1 MSSLKTILVVD
12 DNALNRT
19 ILSKILSESY
29 SVVEA
34 EDGKAALFM
43 LDEQKFEIDA
53 VMLDVVMPVMD
64 GFAFLEALHS
74 NSKHENLPVIV
85 TTGNNEHTN
94 ERKALSL
101 GAWDFVS
108 KPYDPEIIR
117 FRLKN
122 AIDRSQLAALKQ
134 LQYLSAFDTL
144 TGIYNKSKFFEATRE
159 MLSENRN
166 ESFVFLRF
174 DVDRFQLIN
183 SFFGTAE
190 GDKLLKYIADCVRN
204 TACQIEHFTYGRM
217 ESDIFCC
224 CLPAEPQQ
232 LNQVVR
238 DSRIKLVQ
246 FNPTY
251 DIVPSIGLY
260 LIEDNSLSVET
271 MYNRATQAAKTC
283 KGNYVDY
290 YAFYDQSMSQ
300 KLNLEQEITNEMNHA
315 LESGQFQIYLQPQYN
330 IQQDQMY
337 GAEALVRWIHPQ
349 KGIIAPGEFI
359 SVFERNGFITKLD
372 FYVWEQAC
380 TCLRK
385 WIDQGKKPNPISV
398 NISRVHLYNPRLA
411 ENILQLVQRYELDP
425 ALLHL
430 ELTESAYT
438 DNPTVAIDTIA
449 QLQSY
454 GFVILMDDFGS
465 GYSSLNILKDIAVNI
480 LKIDMRFLSQTKI
493 AGRGENIIA
502 SVVRMA
508 KWLNIP
514 VVTEGVETKE
524 QMEFLKSIGCD
535 FIQGFYFAKPMPV
548 ADYEAL
554 CDHGATAT
562 LLGKSNVS
570 LPAYH
575 FDELFVQN
583 PQMEKQFGNSQQ
595 AAALYEFSGKHIE
608 LIRANNAFHHLFGQT
623 DEALKTL
630 DMLNFVDEA
639 DRQTVLDAC
648 LACDAVDHKAV
659 CEFVCRQTGG
669 APLWIREELAY
680 VSAIGEK
687 SILAGTL
694 TDITLQKEIERELHH
709 YRNSL
714 LSHTEGCNTV
724 LIVDDALTNRMILRK
739 IFENRY
745 HILEAENGKAAL
757 EILQEHKAKVDV
769 ILLDIMMPVM
779 DGKAFLLQ
787 KQKTPELDSIPVVMI
802 TADDSPEQQV
812 TMLSLG
818 ASDYIVKP
826 FIPEIVA
833 RRVKNVMG
841 FNRHFKEM
849 IREYSNMSEKV
860 KTDQMTK
867 LLNRTSAE
875 EMITQQLNAH
885 TGLHAMMMLDIDN
898 FKGINDS
905 RGHIMGDIVIQA
917 VAKNLREFFR
927 QNDVVARMGG
937 DEFAVFIDDIP
948 QRKLAEEK
956 ASELCKKLSHIT
968 INNENVMISCSIG
981 LVISDQESDTFE
993 TLYRDADKALYNA
1006 KCNGKCSVSVFGKDT
1021 AEAITKRITDADGII
1036 NDVQD
1041 CLYISNF
1048 DTYEL
1053 LYANDYACRV
1063 AGIHKQDY
1071 FGKKCYEVLLHK
1083 DAPCDFCARD
1093 KLLETEVYTRTFRT
1107 PDFPNAFLLRGKKL
1121 NWNGIPAHLEI
1132 AVELK
1137 DRSEEVTN
1145 HEP

>member
-19 ILSKILSESY
+19 ILSKILSDSY

-34 EDGKAALFM
+34 EDGQAALDM

-64 GFAFLEALHS
+64 GFAFLEAIHS

-85 TTGNNEHTN
+85 TTGNNEHSS

-122 AIDRSQLAALKQ
+122 AIDRSQLAVLKQ

-159 MLSENRN
+159 MLSENRD
-166 ESFVFLRF
+166 EQFVFMRF
-174 DVDRFQLIN
+174 DVDRFQLVN

-190 GDKLLKYIADCVRN
+190 GDKLLKYIADCVRT
-204 TACQIEHFTYGRM
+204 TAYQIEHFTYGRM

-224 CLPAEPQQ
+224 CLPSEPKQ
-232 LNQVVR
+232 LKQVVH
-238 DSRIKLVQ
+238 DSRIKLAQ

-260 LIEDNSLSVET
+260 LIEDNSITIET
-271 MYNRATQAAKTC
+271 MYNRASQAAKTC

-315 LESGQFQIYLQPQYN
+315 LENGQFQIYLQPQYN
-330 IQQDQMY
+330 IQQDQMN

-359 SVFERNGFITKLD
+359 PVFERNGFITKLD
-372 FYVWEQAC
+372 FYVWEQVC
-380 TCLRK
+380 LCLRK
-385 WIDQGKKPNPISV
+385 WIAQGKKPKPISV
-398 NISRVHLYNPRLA
+398 NVSRVHLYNPRLA

-465 GYSSLNILKDIAVNI
+465 GYSSLNILKDIAVNV

-554 CDHGATAT
+554 CEHGANAAT
-562 LLGKSNVS
+562 LDQSNAGLAS
-570 LPAYH
+570 YH

-583 PQMEKQFGNSQQ
+583 PQMEKLFGNTQQ

-608 LIRANNAFHHLFGQT
+608 LIRANNAYHHLFGQT
-623 DEALKTL
+623 EELVKTL
-630 DMLNFVDEA
+630 DMLSFVDEA
-639 DRQTVLDAC
+639 DRQTVLDAF
-648 LACDAVDHKAV
+648 LACDTMEHTAV
-659 CEFVCRQTGG
+659 CEYVCRRTGC
-669 APLWIREELAY
+669 APLWIREELTY

-687 SILAGTL
+687 SILTGTL
-694 TDITLQKEIERELHH
+694 TNITLRKEIERELHH

-714 LSHTEGCNTV
+714 LSHTEGSNTI

-745 HILEAENGKAAL
+745 HILEAENGKVAL
-757 EILQEHKAKVDV
+757 RILKEHKAKIDV

-787 KQKTPELDSIPVVMI
+787 KQKAPELDSIPVVMI

-885 TGLHAMMMLDIDN
+885 NGLHAMMMLDIDN

-927 QNDVVARMGG
+927 QNDIVARMGG

-948 QRKLAEEK
+948 KRKMAEEK
-956 ASELCKKLSHIT
+956 ASDLCKKLSHIT
-968 INNENVMISCSIG
+968 INNENMMVSCSIG
-981 LVISDQESDTFE
+981 VAISDQENDTFAS
-993 TLYRDADKALYNA
+993 LYRDADKALYNA

-1021 AEAITKRITDADGII
+1021 AEAITKR
-1036 NDVQD
+1036 
-1041 CLYISNF
+1041 
-1048 DTYEL
+1048 
-1053 LYANDYACRV
+1053 
-1063 AGIHKQDY
+1063 
-1071 FGKKCYEVLLHK
+1071 
-1083 DAPCDFCARD
+1083 
-1093 KLLETEVYTRTFRT
+1093 
-1107 PDFPNAFLLRGKKL
+1107 
-1121 NWNGIPAHLEI
+1121 
-1132 AVELK
+1132 
-1137 DRSEEVTN
+1137 
-1145 HEP
+1145 